1 MTAGAPTDA
10 SAASGNHAPSRHPT
24 RIVLLVVVPLIA
36 VLVVAIV
43 YLRGGRHVETDNAY
57 VKAHKVPI
65 SAEISGAVAEILVRE
80 NEAVLPGQ
88 LLFRL
93 DAAPFVLAV
102 RKAEAKLAQA
112 RADIAVMKAT
122 YREKQAQIALAR
134 TRYAFAQKEQQR
146 QSDLAARNFISA
158 SRLDDARQSTEL
170 AEQQIFAEE
179 QHLRR
184 IATALGGGVDAPFER
199 HPAYQSAVT
208 DLRQAHLDLA
218 RIEVRA
224 SMAGTVS
231 RLPKLG
237 QYVAAGAIAA
247 ALVADDEPWIEANFP
262 EKDLTFVSPGQRVE
276 IRIDTYP
283 DRTWTGV
290 VDSLSP
296 ATGAEFAIIPAQNAT
311 GNWVKTA
318 QRVALRIRL
327 VQHPDMPKL
336 RAGLSAT
343 VRVDTGHRRK
353 LFGWS
358 P

>member
-1 MTAGAPTDA
+1 MTSGASTDA
-10 SAASGNHAPSRHPT
+10 STVPGDRAPSLHPM
-24 RIVLLVVVPLIA
+24 RVILLVVVPLIA
-36 VLVVAIV
+36 ALVVAIL

-65 SAEISGAVAEILVRE
+65 SAETSGAVAEILVHE
-80 NEAVLPGQ
+80 NEAVMPGQ

-158 SRLDDARQSTEL
+158 SKLDDARQSTEL

-199 HPAYQSAVT
+199 HPAYQSAVA
-208 DLRQAHLDLA
+208 DLRQAQLDLA

-237 QYVAAGAIAA
+237 QYIAAGAIAA

-283 DRTWTGV
+283 NRTWIGV

-318 QRVALRIRL
+318 QRVTLRIRL
-327 VQHPDMPKL
+327 APRPDMPRL

-358 P
+358 L